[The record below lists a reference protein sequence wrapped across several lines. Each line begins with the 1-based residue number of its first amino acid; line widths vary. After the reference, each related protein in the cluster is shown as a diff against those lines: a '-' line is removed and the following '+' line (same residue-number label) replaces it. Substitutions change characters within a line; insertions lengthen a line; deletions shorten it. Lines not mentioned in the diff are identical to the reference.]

1 MPMTPRASEIYQLID
16 QIAPFDTAEDFD
28 NAGFLI
34 GSQDQRVEAVL
45 CTLDVTK
52 EVVREAEKAGVQL
65 IISHHPLFFKGHKN
79 LLEGDPE
86 VDVICEMVR
95 ARLSLISA
103 HTNLD
108 KTFYS
113 GSACAARAL
122 GLENIRQE
130 GYLFI
135 GDMPKDAKVNASG
148 LKNIMHEKLRA
159 PLRMYG
165 EETASIRTLAIAGGA
180 YGEGYHEIIEK
191 NLGAQA
197 YLTGEIRH
205 HEALDAVERGLV
217 IYDGGHY
224 ATERLLVPELAS
236 YLQNALDALKYSV
249 RVYPSTCVSFPGAL
263 E

>member
-1 MPMTPRASEIYQLID
+1 MPMIPSASEIYHLID
-16 QIAPFDTAEDFD
+16 KIAPFDTAEDFD

-34 GSQDQRVEAVL
+34 GNMDQKVETVL

-52 EVVREAEKAGVQL
+52 EVVREAEKIGAQL
-65 IISHHPLFFKGHKN
+65 IVSHHPLFFRGHKN

-113 GSACAARAL
+113 GSACVARAL

-135 GDMPKDAKVNASG
+135 GDIPKDSKIHASG
-148 LKNIMHEKLRA
+148 LKNIMYEKLRA

-165 EETASIRTLAIAGGA
+165 EENACIRTLAIAGGA
-180 YGEGYHEIIEK
+180 YGEGYQEIIEK

-205 HEALDAVERGLV
+205 HEALDAVARGLV

-224 ATERLLVPELAS
+224 ATECLLVPELAT

-249 RVYPSTCVSFPGAL
+249 RVYPSTCVSYPGAL